1 MSDGPILLCYD
12 GSDHAAAAIAAA
24 TGVVAS
30 RVAVVLTAWEPISTW
45 EPYDP
50 GGVFSAGVAR
60 LGSHSLGLD
69 EVAADIAREKL
80 NRGVELARA
89 AGFDA
94 HGRLARGKA
103 WHAICDLADELDA
116 AAIVLGARGLSRVR
130 SMLLGSVSAAVTV
143 HARRPVLVIPAAESG
158 DDQASVQHEDARQHE
173 EAGQRE
179 ESGQGDEF

>member
-1 MSDGPILLCYD
+1 MSGRPILLCYD

-24 TGVVAS
+24 AGVVAS

-50 GGVFSAGVAR
+50 GGVLSAGVAR

-69 EVAADIAREKL
+69 EVAAEIAQEKL

-94 HGRLARGKA
+94 QGRLARGKA

-116 AAIVLGARGLSRVR
+116 SAIVLGARGLSRVQ

-143 HARRPVLVIPAAESG
+143 HAGRPVLVIPSAESG
-158 DDQASVQHEDARQHE
+158 DDPAS
-173 EAGQRE
+173 GQYE
-179 ESGQGDEF
+179 ESGQRDEF